1 MYRNG
6 EEFHTFR
13 GYTRAQSERDR
24 LSASMEDYLEMI
36 FRLAREEGFTRVND
50 VAGALNVQPPS
61 VTRMIQRLAAR
72 DLLEYERY
80 GVIVLT
86 GRGRNAGCRLL
97 QRHNMLE
104 ELFTR
109 LGLQSRLLENVE
121 RIEHNLTPEAVDCL
135 FALVDFLRRNPKIQE
150 SLSRH
155 QSRWTHSEG
164 CSCAA
169 DSDGERRDCER

>member
-1 MYRNG
+1 MYREE

-13 GYTRAQSERDR
+13 GYTQAQFERNK

-36 FRLAREEGFTRVND
+36 YRLAEDEDFTRVND

-86 GRGRNAGCRLL
+86 EEGREVGRYLL
-97 QRHNMLE
+97 KRHNMLE
-104 ELFTR
+104 EFFIR
-109 LGLQSRLLENVE
+109 LGVQSRLLENVE
-121 RIEHNLTPEAVDCL
+121 RIEHNLTPEAVNRL
-135 FALVDFLRRNPKIQE
+135 FMLVEFLRDNPEIQQLLFDYPFERSASDE
-150 SLSRH
+150 SEFTPGSGT
-155 QSRWTHSEG
+155 SS
-164 CSCAA
+164 
-169 DSDGERRDCER
+169 

>member
-1 MYRNG
+1 MYKEE

-13 GYTRAQSERDR
+13 GYTQAQFERNK

-36 FRLAREEGFTRVND
+36 YRLAADEDFTRVND

-86 GRGRNAGCRLL
+86 EEGREVGRYLL

-104 ELFTR
+104 EFFTR
-109 LGLQSRLLENVE
+109 LGVRSRLLENVE
-121 RIEHNLTPEAVDCL
+121 RIEHNLTPEALNCL
-135 FALVDFLRRNPKIQE
+135 FMLVAFLRDHPEIQQLISDYQSERYVSDE
-150 SLSRH
+150 SDLTPGS
-155 QSRWTHSEG
+155 SHSQ
-164 CSCAA
+164 
-169 DSDGERRDCER
+169 